1 MMSYNPADIGTSTDT
16 KELYVKLD
24 NGEERTFG
32 PYETNAEMLAA
43 VKPFCTEQVK
53 LGNMKQSEAD
63 EILSRY
69 AAE

>member
-1 MMSYNPADIGTSTDT
+1 M
-16 KELYVKLD
+16 D
-24 NGEERTFG
+24 NGEEHTFG

-43 VKPFCTEQVK
+43 VKPFCTKQVK
-53 LGNMKQSEAD
+53 QGNMKQSEAD